1 MMREVLD
8 IYDERGRHIG
18 VKERGAVHRD
28 GDWHRVFHCWVVWRD
43 ECGRD
48 LVLFQRRGAHK
59 ATFPL
64 FLGVSV
70 GGHYSVGEAPGDGLR
85 EMREEL
91 GFAPPF
97 EALVYCGQRRID
109 ARWKGLVDRE
119 IADTFVYVSERP
131 LTCYP
136 VMQPEVADLVA
147 APVNEGLELFAGS
160 RRNLKAE
167 TPSGPCVVALKDF
180 VPHHETMFT
189 NALLL
194 ARQVLNGERNV
205 NEQLERQP

>member
-1 MMREVLD
+1 MQEILD

-18 VKERGAVHRD
+18 VKERGEVHRD
-28 GDWHRVFHCWVVWRD
+28 GDWHRVFHCWVVRRD
-43 ECGRD
+43 ADGRD
-48 LVLFQRRGAHK
+48 RVLFQRRGAHK
-59 ATFPL
+59 AIFPL
-64 FLGVSV
+64 HLAVTV
-70 GGHYSVGEAPGDGLR
+70 GGHYSVGETPEDGLR
-85 EMREEL
+85 EIREEL

-97 EALVYCGQRRID
+97 AALVPCGEQRIV
-109 ARWKGLVDRE
+109 ARWNGLIDHE
-119 IADTFVYVSERP
+119 IADTFLYVSERP
-131 LTCYP
+131 LTCFL
-136 VMQPEVADLVA
+136 VMKPEVADLVVV
-147 APVNEGLELFAGS
+147 PVNEGLELFAGR
-160 RRNLKAE
+160 RRNLVAE

>member
-1 MMREVLD
+1 MPEMLEV
-8 IYDERGRHIG
+8 YDVRGRHIG

-48 LVLFQRRGAHK
+48 LALFQRRGAQK

-64 FLGVSV
+64 YLAVTV
-70 GGHYSVGEAPGDGLR
+70 GGHYSAGESPEDGLR

-97 EALVYCGQRRID
+97 AALVPCGQRRIE
-109 ARWKGLVDRE
+109 ACWNGLVDRE

-131 LTCYP
+131 LTRYP
-136 VMQPEVADLVA
+136 VMRPEVADLVA
-147 APVNEGLELFAGS
+147 IPVDEGLGLFAGL
-160 RRNLKAE
+160 RTNIEAE
-167 TPSGPCVVALKDF
+167 TPSGPCVVALTDF
-180 VPHHETMFT
+180 VPNHEKMYSD
-189 NALLL
+189 ALLL
-194 ARQVLNGERNV
+194 ARRVLNGERDV
-205 NEQLERQP
+205 TVQLEGQP

>member
-1 MMREVLD
+1 MRETLD
-8 IYDERGRHIG
+8 IYDERGCHIG

-28 GDWHRVFHCWVVWRD
+28 GDWHRVFHCWVVRRD
-43 ECGRD
+43 ADGRD
-48 LVLFQRRGAHK
+48 QVLFQRRGAHK

-70 GGHYSVGEAPGDGLR
+70 GGHYSVGETPGDGLR

-97 EALVYCGQRRID
+97 SALIHCGQRRIE

-119 IADTFVYVSERP
+119 IADTFLYVSERP

-147 APVNEGLELFAGS
+147 VPVTEGLELFAG
-160 RRNLKAE
+160 RRKSLEAE

-180 VPHHETMFT
+180 VPRHETMFT
-189 NALLL
+189 DALRL
-194 ARQVLNGERNV
+194 ARRVQSGEMAKQGPSEVL
-205 NEQLERQP
+205 

>member
-1 MMREVLD
+1 MREVLD

-28 GDWHRVFHCWVVWRD
+28 GDWHRVFHCWVVRRD
-43 ECGRD
+43 VDGRD
-48 LVLFQRRGAHK
+48 RVIFQQRGAHK

-70 GGHYSVGEAPGDGLR
+70 GGHYSVGETPGDGLR

-91 GFAPPF
+91 GFAPPLA
-97 EALVYCGQRRID
+97 ALVHCGQRRID
-109 ARWKGLVDRE
+109 ARWNGLVDRE

-131 LTCYP
+131 LTSYP

-147 APVNEGLELFAGS
+147 VPINDGLELLAG
-160 RRNLKAE
+160 RRRILEAE

-189 NALLL
+189 DALLL
-194 ARQVLNGERNV
+194 ARRVLNGERNM